1 MYHIRAIFL
10 FGLLILSSAFCR
22 AESDPV
28 VHNFGE
34 MGGAKTIQYA
44 NANKVGK
51 TDLTTYTCTGTGAT
65 FDRTLANGH
74 YYVDLKLA
82 KTNDMVT
89 TTAIT
94 DLSGIELLQHTPY
107 AQLIDNLEI
116 RLSYDSIRW
125 TEPIEAS
132 GSSGHMWSNFLPGKY
147 YVRIKNTTGTAMNIW
162 QITWRFGD
170 PCNCFMYIPE

>member
-28 VHNFGE
+28 VHDFGE
-34 MGGAKTIQYA
+34 MSGARTIQYA

-51 TDLTTYTCTGTGAT
+51 TDLITYKCTGTGAEFNWSEDARRICIVMT
-65 FDRTLANGH
+65 KKG
-74 YYVDLKLA
+74 
-82 KTNDMVT
+82 DMVT
-89 TTAIT
+89 TTAVPNLTQIQVIHYP
-94 DLSGIELLQHTPY
+94 SNQPY
-107 AQLIDNLEI
+107 LNLEI
-116 RLSYDSIRW
+116 RLSYDSVHW
-125 TEPIEAS
+125 TEPLEAERS
-132 GSSGHMWSNFLPGKY
+132 KGLMYTDFLPGTY
-147 YVRIKNTTGTAMNIW
+147 YVRMTNTANSKVSLG